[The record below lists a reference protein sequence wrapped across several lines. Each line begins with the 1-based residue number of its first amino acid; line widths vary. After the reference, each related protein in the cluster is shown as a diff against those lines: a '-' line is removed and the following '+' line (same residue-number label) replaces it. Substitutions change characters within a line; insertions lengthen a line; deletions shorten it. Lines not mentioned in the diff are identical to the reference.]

1 MVHEDYKEMLPE
13 RALSTL
19 DAGDTVALNEHLL
32 VCAECRRE
40 LETWEA
46 TASLLSLS
54 TTPME
59 PSATVR
65 ERILKQ
71 VREEHRT
78 QTVKNDAAR
87 VVPFTPRSRA
97 MSYGLIAAGLVCT
110 LLISWIAILS
120 RQNRAAMAELQKV
133 TEQNKAIQAQLARDH
148 EIVKILTGPGSKI
161 TPLVATTSV
170 PGARARLAYD
180 PKGQALL
187 VAEGLPA
194 APQGKGYQLWFI
206 VGNKPLPGQVF
217 NTDASGNGTMLDHM
231 PSGIDDKAI
240 FAITMEN
247 MPGGAM
253 SPTSPILLRSE
264 L

>member
-19 DAGDTVALNEHLL
+19 DAGDSVALNEHLL

-54 TTPME
+54 ASPME

-65 ERILKQ
+65 ERLLKQ
-71 VREEHRT
+71 VREERRT
-78 QTVKNDAAR
+78 QTVENGVPR
-87 VVPFTPRSRA
+87 VVPFTPRSPA

-120 RQNRAAMAELQKV
+120 RQNRAAMVELQKV
-133 TEQNKAIQAQLARDH
+133 TEQIRVKEAELNRERAIVA
-148 EIVKILTGPGSKI
+148 ILTGPGSKM
-161 TPLVATTSV
+161 TPLVATNSV

-180 PKGQALL
+180 PNGQAVL

-194 APQGKGYQLWFI
+194 APAGKGYQLWFI

-217 NTDASGNGTMLDHM
+217 NTDPSGHGTMQDHM

-247 MPGGAM
+247 SSGAS

>member
-1 MVHEDYKEMLPE
+1 MVHEDYKEMLPS

-19 DAGDTVALNEHLL
+19 DAGDSVALNEHLL

-54 TTPME
+54 ATTME
-59 PSATVR
+59 PSARVR

-71 VREEHRT
+71 VREEPRT
-78 QTVKNDAAR
+78 ETTENAAAR
-87 VVPFTPRSRA
+87 VVPFTSRSRS

-110 LLISWIAILS
+110 LLIAWIAILS

-133 TEQNKAIQAQLARDH
+133 TEEIRVKEAELTRQRAIVA
-148 EIVKILTGPGSKI
+148 ILTGPGSKM
-161 TPLVATTSV
+161 TPLVATNSV

-180 PKGQALL
+180 PNGQAVLI
-187 VAEGLPA
+187 AEGLPA
-194 APQGKGYQLWFI
+194 APAGKGYQLCFI
-206 VGNKPLPGQVF
+206 FGNKPLPGQVF
-217 NTDASGNGTMLDHM
+217 NTDASGNGTMRDHM

-240 FAITMEN
+240 FAITMEDRA
-247 MPGGAM
+247 GAT
-253 SPTSPILLRSE
+253 SPSGPILLRSE